1 MTLRLIAFKQR
12 ICRDSK
18 PSKKSI
24 ATKWIKNVLSYIN
37 IKFET
42 EIEKHYLVIF
52 FSNAAFG
59 LLQEWINNGQKESP
73 EELVRI
79 LNKIVPYKFI

>member
-1 MTLRLIAFKQR
+1 MAFYLLHNYMDF
-12 ICRDSK
+12 I
-18 PSKKSI
+18 
-24 ATKWIKNVLSYIN
+24 
-37 IKFET
+37 